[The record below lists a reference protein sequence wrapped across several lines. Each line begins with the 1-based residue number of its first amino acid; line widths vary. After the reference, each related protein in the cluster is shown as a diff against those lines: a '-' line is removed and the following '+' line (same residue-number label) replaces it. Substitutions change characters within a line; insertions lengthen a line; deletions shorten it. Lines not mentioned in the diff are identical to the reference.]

1 MKQIKYSLDNIDAVA
16 QQLLADIDDAQVVTF
31 TGSLGAGKTTFV
43 RSLARAM
50 GVTEPVT
57 SPTFTYFNVYH
68 VPEESLSPI
77 KLIYHFDLYRLRN
90 LQDFESAGFFEY
102 LYQPDSI
109 AFIEWPD
116 ILDVVLTHDVCHIG
130 LRVTA
135 PDERLLMYECK

>member
-77 KLIYHFDLYRLRN
+77 KLIHHFDLYRLRN
-90 LQDFESAGFFEY
+90 LQDFESAGFF
-102 LYQPDSI
+102 
-109 AFIEWPD
+109 
-116 ILDVVLTHDVCHIG
+116 
-130 LRVTA
+130 
-135 PDERLLMYECK
+135 